1 MALGFVLC
9 LLAAVFAVEA
19 KLAWYIPAGTPSAQ
33 ISAEKL
39 QRADASKLIA
49 QALTSPAASQHF
61 PAEAPLLAIALQLA
75 LPVRIDVHKPG
86 HHRTKVRATFSFS
99 PPLFRRPPPQI

>member
-1 MALGFVLC
+1 MALGLVLC

-19 KLAWYIPAGTPSAQ
+19 KLAWYSPAGTPSAP

-39 QRADASKLIA
+39 QRADASKLIV

-61 PAEAPLLAIALQLA
+61 PAEASLLAIALQLE
-75 LPVRIDVHKPG
+75 LLVRIDFHKPG
-86 HHRTKVRATFSFS
+86 QHGTNVGATFSSS